1 MTTAHAPVPA
11 LVTSLARAGWGDL
24 AGREWQGV
32 RTVLRALVDSLPHR
46 SGEGFVTEP
55 QVAQRAGLS
64 LRWTRRCLH
73 VLEDLGVIVQWRRG
87 GVIAGRPAPSWL
99 RLSKRLLVAL
109 IEAARPLREAANAA
123 RRAQT
128 LARLAGL
135 ANVRRKRRSGHAALS
150 ADLPTPQG
158 ESPGDSPPPVDKST
172 PCEHGEPRGRR
183 YCALC
188 RRADRP

>member
-1 MTTAHAPVPA
+1 MTTAHAPLPA

-32 RTVLRALVDSLPHR
+32 RSVLRALVDSLPHR

-55 QVAQRAGLS
+55 QVAERAGLS
-64 LRWTRRCLH
+64 LRWTRRCMHL
-73 VLEDLGVIVQWRRG
+73 LEDLGVVVDWRRG

-99 RLSKRLLVAL
+99 RLSKRFLLAL
-109 IEAARPLREAANAA
+109 IEAARPLREAATAA

-128 LARLAGL
+128 LHRIAGL
-135 ANVRRKRRSGHAALS
+135 ANVRRNRRSGHAALG
-150 ADLPTPQG
+150 AVLPTPTG
-158 ESPGDSPPPVDKST
+158 ESPGDSPPVVDKQDECS
-172 PCEHGEPRGRR
+172 HGEPRGPR

-188 RRADRP
+188 RRSRAA